1 MAGTG
6 KKKKSIRR
14 RLIIIAVAL
23 VAVVALVV
31 VYFVQAN
38 IAASAEKGTTIV
50 KIGVDSDSDDDI
62 WDAVNTTLAKENAK
76 IKVKLVKMD
85 GTTINDAT
93 VKKEVDLNA
102 FQHRAY
108 LNDQIDQHGY
118 KLDVFANTIIQP
130 MNVYS
135 DKIKSL
141 DELKSGDTVAVP
153 DNATNL
159 GRALKVLESAGVI
172 TTDPAK
178 GYLPTVSDI
187 TKNPKHIKIV
197 QVDAYQIPRVLPDN
211 TAGILNA
218 NVAVDAG
225 LNPAKD
231 SIYSVKINSEDVY
244 NKPWTNIIVG
254 RKGDESNPVYR
265 KVVEAYGSTAVKKVI
280 EKSHSK
286 DMVYVYKNLL
296 KSSK

>member
-1 MAGTG
+1 MAGTE
-6 KKKKSIRR
+6 KKQSIKGR
-14 RLIIIAVAL
+14 IVIIAVAL

-31 VYFVQAN
+31 VYLVRTS

-50 KIGVDSDSDDDI
+50 KIGVDSDSYDDI
-62 WDAVNTTLAKENAK
+62 WDAVNTTLTEENAK
-76 IKVKLVKMD
+76 IKVQLVKMD
-85 GTTINDAT
+85 GTTINDAS

-108 LNDQIDQHGY
+108 LDDQIDQHGY
-118 KLDVFANTIIQP
+118 KLSVFANTIIQP

-153 DNATNL
+153 NNATNL

-187 TKNPKHIKIV
+187 TKNPKNIKIV
-197 QVDAYQIPRVLPDN
+197 EVDAYQIPRVLPDN

-254 RKGDESNPVYR
+254 RKGDENNSVYR
-265 KVVEAYGSTAVKKVI
+265 KVVAAYSSTTVKKVI
-280 EKSHSK
+280 EKNHSK